1 MFRKTTLLAGA
12 LALMLV
18 APQAHA
24 AKGDW
29 MIDFNGGAAMPM
41 SNFKDVA
48 KLGFM
53 GGVGAG
59 YMVTEAVCVGADGA
73 YIKNDASDDLKAAI
87 APATA
92 KFSMIQGGAHLKYMF
107 PMSGESKISPYAVV
121 GLGIYN
127 VKEKAE
133 FGGVSADTSV
143 SKIGGRGGLGVSYKA
158 SENVSVGVEG
168 TLHWINTD
176 WSYDINDDTAKN
188 KTTFVGVQAVV
199 TVAMSKK

>member
-1 MFRKTTLLAGA
+1 MFRKTTLLVAA
-12 LALMLV
+12 LALSLV
-18 APQAHA
+18 VPQAQA

-29 MIDFNGGAAMPM
+29 MIDFNGGTAMPM

-59 YMVTEAVCVGADGA
+59 YMVTDAVCVGVDGS
-73 YIKNDASDDLKAAI
+73 YVKNSPSDDLKALI
-87 APATA
+87 APATI
-92 KFSMIQGGAHLKYMF
+92 KFSMIQGGAHAKFMF
-107 PMSGESKISPYAVV
+107 PMGEESKVSPYAVV

-127 VKEKAE
+127 LKEKAE
-133 FGGVSADTSV
+133 FSGVSSDTSV

-168 TLHWINTD
+168 NFNLINTD
-176 WSYDINDDTAKN
+176 WSYDLNDPTAKN
-188 KTTFVGVQAVV
+188 KTNFIGVQAVV